1 VSAPDT
7 PTPGTPPPTPGTPP
21 SAPDADTSA
30 VRPRIATV
38 WMGGCSGCHM
48 SFLDLDERL
57 FDLAARA
64 DVVFS
69 PLADI
74 KDFPPDVDLVLV
86 EGAVTNEDNLELAYE
101 LRANSRVVVSFG
113 DCAVTGNVTALRNAL
128 GEPAEL
134 LQRVYV
140 EQVDLLPVLPTE
152 VIPALLPR
160 ALPLHEVI
168 PVDVYLPGCPPS
180 ADRIQRAVF
189 AVLDSLAAGE
199 GVPAMDWRDHDDL
212 RFG

>member
-1 VSAPDT
+1 VSAPET
-7 PTPGTPPPTPGTPP
+7 S
-21 SAPDADTSA
+21 SARSA
-30 VRPRIATV
+30 AGRPRIATV

-57 FDLAARA
+57 FDLAERA

-69 PLADI
+69 PLADV
-74 KDFPPDVDLVLV
+74 KAYPADVDLVLV
-86 EGAVTNEDNLELAYE
+86 EGAVTNEDNLELAHE
-101 LRANSRVVVSFG
+101 LRANTRVVVSFG
-113 DCAVTGNVTALRNAL
+113 DCAVTGNVTALRNAV

-140 EQVDLLPVLPTE
+140 EQVDLLPVVPSE
-152 VIPALLPR
+152 VVPALLPR

-168 PVDVYLPGCPPS
+168 HVDVYLPGCPPS

-189 AVLDSLAAGE
+189 AILDSLAAGG
-199 GVPAMDWRDHDDL
+199 GVPAMDWRGHDDL